1 MNRRT
6 DDARGRR
13 RALGRGLRAE
23 SIAALVLRCKG
34 YRILAR
40 GYRTRSGEIDIIA
53 RRGQTLALVEV
64 KFRPLRDDA
73 AWAITPAQRIR
84 IQRAGEGF
92 LAAHPAY
99 SGLAVRFD
107 ALLLAPGR
115 WPQHIADAWRP

>member
-6 DDARGRR
+6 DDTQDRR

-23 SIAALVLRCKG
+23 SIAALFLRCKG

-40 GYRTRSGEIDIIA
+40 GFRTRWGEIDIIA
-53 RRGQTLALVEV
+53 RRGRTLAMVEV
-64 KFRPLRDDA
+64 KYRPLRDDA
-73 AWAITPAQRIR
+73 AWAITTVQKHRIE
-84 IQRAGEGF
+84 RAATGF
-92 LAAHPAY
+92 LATHPAY
-99 SGLAVRFD
+99 AGLDVRFD